1 MTINYFELPDG
12 ASIAFTDAGEGR
24 PILLLHGVCMSR
36 KFFERNVEPL
46 ARDHR
51 VIAVDAR
58 SHGDSPRVEGGHTV
72 AQFARDV
79 RALLEHLQLTEVTA
93 VGWSMGSFVLWD
105 YLSQFGQDRLAS
117 VVVVSQGPS
126 DLAQPDWPYGLAD
139 VPQLRGFVGDMQAD
153 FRGFFSEFVPLMFK
167 DELEPGQV
175 ASFLDTIC
183 EVGANAGTV
192 ILVDQTLQDYR
203 PQIGDFTTPH
213 LLVWGRDEKVS
224 QLGAGEW
231 LAEKLPEAEYVVFDR
246 SGHCPMWEEPERF
259 NDVIA
264 DWVTRH

>member
-1 MTINYFELPDG
+1 LTVNHFELPDG
-12 ASIAFTDAGEGR
+12 ASLAFTDTGEGR

-36 KFFERNVEPL
+36 KFFDRNVGPL

-51 VIAVDAR
+51 VIAVDFR

-79 RALLEHLQLTEVTA
+79 RALLEHLALTDVTA

-105 YLSQFGQDRLAS
+105 YLNQFGQDRLAS
-117 VVVVSQGPS
+117 VVIVSQGPS

-139 VPQLRGFVGDMQAD
+139 ISQLRGFLADTQRD

-167 DELEPGQV
+167 AELDLEQL
-175 ASFLDTIC
+175 SNFLDLIC
-183 EVGANAGTV
+183 EVGPNAGAL

-203 PQIGDFTTPH
+203 LQIPQFKTPH
-213 LLVWGRDEKVS
+213 LLVWGEDEKVG

-231 LAEKLPEAEYVVFDR
+231 LAEKLPESEYVVFEA
-246 SGHCPMWEEPERF
+246 SGHCPMWEEADRF

-264 DWVTRH
+264 DWVARH